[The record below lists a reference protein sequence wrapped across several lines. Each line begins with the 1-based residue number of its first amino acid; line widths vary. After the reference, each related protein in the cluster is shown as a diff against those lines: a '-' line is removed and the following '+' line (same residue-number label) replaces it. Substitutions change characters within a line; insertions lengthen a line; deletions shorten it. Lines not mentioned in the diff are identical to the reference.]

1 MQGYLPLILAAD
13 GPAPPMARRGQV
25 VVEAAPQSLLGFVL
39 GRVVTV
45 VLRESGF

>member
-1 MQGYLPLILAAD
+1 VQGYLPAVFAAE
-13 GPAPPMARRGQV
+13 GPAPPRALRGQA
-25 VVEAAPQSLLGFVL
+25 VVEAAPQSLLGFAM